1 MAFVFMF
8 FVVACYEKGGD
19 SLFTA
24 LVEWWSV
31 FLRCIFYGVVVS
43 PLKF

>member
-1 MAFVFMF
+1 MAFVFMV
-8 FVVACYEKGGD
+8 FVFACYEKGEYP
-19 SLFTA
+19 LFIA

-31 FLRCIFYGVVVS
+31 FFRCIFYGVIVS